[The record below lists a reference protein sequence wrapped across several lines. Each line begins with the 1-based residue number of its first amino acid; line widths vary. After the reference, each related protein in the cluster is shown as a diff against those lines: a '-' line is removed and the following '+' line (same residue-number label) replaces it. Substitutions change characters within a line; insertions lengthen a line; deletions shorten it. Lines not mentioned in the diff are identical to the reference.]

1 MVRASPIAFAV
12 MLSGVAAASVA
23 AQDSAFVE
31 VDRIAAVV
39 GSKPIPMSRVIEELN
54 LLFAEYTRTG
64 RPIPTD
70 PDQIN
75 AMRREMLDRL
85 IEDELLVQQA
95 LRDTLVAVTS
105 QQVQTAA
112 ETAVRQTRSQFA
124 SELEYRRQL
133 QRAGLGTPDE
143 YRRYITDQTRRELLK
158 QNLIESLRQ
167 RGELRQIPPNE
178 EELRAYFEQTRAQQ
192 PRRPATVTF
201 RQIVIRPA
209 PTRVADSVSRARAD
223 SVARAL
229 RNGADFATAARRFSD
244 DVATREQG
252 GELGWFRRGQMVR
265 EFDAIAF
272 RLRPGQISNP
282 VRSPFGYHVIEVE
295 RVEPA
300 EIRARHVLFSP
311 EITDTDRAVSRSL
324 ADSVAALLRAGA
336 RFDSLSREHHDA
348 IEQSLFETV
357 ITQDLFPSYRAAV
370 ADAEP
375 GSILGPIE
383 VTENGLPRYAVLLFV
398 EALPEGEYTYEEL
411 RDRMRALLSEGS
423 GRRRL
428 VEELRKATYVEIK
441 I

>member
-1 MVRASPIAFAV
+1 MRSRRIAFALA
-12 MLSGVAAASVA
+12 LSAAAAAPAA

-31 VDRIAAVV
+31 IDRIAAVV
-39 GSKPIPMSRVIEELN
+39 GSVPISLSRVLEELN
-54 LLFAEYTRTG
+54 LLFAEFNRTG

-70 PDQIN
+70 PDEIN
-75 AMRREMLDRL
+75 VLRREMLDRL
-85 IEDELLVQQA
+85 IQDELLVQQA
-95 LRDTLVAVTS
+95 LRDTIVSVTP

-112 ETAVRQTRSQFA
+112 ETAIRQTRSQFA

-133 QRAGLGTPDE
+133 QLAGLGTPDE
-143 YRRYITDQTRRELLK
+143 YRRYITAQTRRELLK

-167 RGELRQIPPNE
+167 RGDLRQIPPNE

-201 RQIVIRPA
+201 RQIVIRPV
-209 PTRVADSVSRARAD
+209 PTPAADSTSRARAD

-265 EFDAIAF
+265 EFEAIAF

-295 RVEPA
+295 RIEPA

-311 EITDTDRAVSRSL
+311 EITDADRAVAKSL

-336 RFDSLSREHHDA
+336 PIDSLSREHHDP
-348 IEQSLFETV
+348 IEQSLFEGV
-357 ITQDLFPSYRAAV
+357 VAEELFPSYRAALT
-370 ADAEP
+370 DAEP
-375 GSILGPIE
+375 GSVLGPVE

-398 EALPEGEYTYEEL
+398 EALPEGEYTFEEL
-411 RDRMRALLSEGS
+411 RDRLRAALSEGS
-423 GRRRL
+423 GVRRL